1 VILTFTDF
9 GREGPYLGEM
19 AAVLRRLAPEV
30 PAVDLMADAP
40 AFRPDL
46 AAYLLVALVERS
58 VMPGDVLLGVVDPGV
73 GGSRAPVALLADGR
87 WLVGPDNGLF
97 EQVRRRAAQA
107 REFRI
112 AWRPERLSATFHGR
126 DLFAPVAARLARGE
140 RHDLVPATLT
150 RFPDRPDDLA
160 AIVQLDRYGNA
171 ITGLRA
177 ACLPPS
183 AVLEAAGTTIAHART
198 FVDAPPGQ
206 PFWYVNSSGL
216 IEIALA
222 GGSAAA
228 HLGLALGTP
237 VACPP
242 A

>member
-9 GREGPYLGEM
+9 GHEGPYRGEM
-19 AAVLRRLAPEV
+19 AAILRRTAPEIPV
-30 PAVDLMADAP
+30 VDLVADAP

-46 AAYLLVALVERS
+46 AAHLLAALVEGA
-58 VMPGDVLLGVVDPGV
+58 VLPGDVLLGVVDPGV
-73 GGSRAPVALLADGR
+73 GSSRAPVALLADGR
-87 WLVGPDNGLF
+87 WLIGPDNGLL
-97 EQVRRRAAQA
+97 EHVRRRAADVA
-107 REFRI
+107 EFRI
-112 AWRPERLSATFHGR
+112 AWRPERLSASFHGR

-160 AIVQLDRYGNA
+160 AIVQLDHYGNA
-171 ITGLRA
+171 MTGLRA
-177 ACLPPS
+177 ACLSPS

-216 IEIALA
+216 IEIALN

-228 HLGLALGTP
+228 HLGLTPGTAI
-237 VACPP
+237 ACPL